1 VLHLV
6 VDESLRVDALEF
18 ERHLDEAARLERQG
32 APSAALDTYRQA
44 LALWDTDYLP
54 DVSGGDWLEWER
66 DRLRGRFVAA
76 AIRAGELSLA
86 RGDTG
91 AAQALGQRALRIDDW
106 SEEAHQLLVSALL
119 ESGDPAGARRQLRR
133 CLEALEDL
141 GVPPQPRTVDLA
153 RRLELRRR
161 RPAGPG

>member
-1 VLHLV
+1 
-6 VDESLRVDALEF
+6 VDAVLF

-76 AIRAGELSLA
+76 AIRAGELCLA
-86 RGDTG
+86 RGDT
-91 AAQALGQRALRIDDW
+91 AAARALGQRALRVDDW
-106 SEEAHQLLVSALL
+106 SEEAHQLLVAALL

-133 CLEALEDL
+133 CLAVLEDL
-141 GVPPQPRTVDLA
+141 GAPPQPRTVDLA

-161 RPAGPG
+161 RPAGSG